1 MSTPNNK
8 EHVRL
13 TIAILKEFGIE
24 VTKEEKAEMLSLPT
38 EERVDRWKLKRIKKH
53 WEEYDN
59 DKK

>member
-13 TIAILKEFGIE
+13 TVLILKDFGIE
-24 VTKEEKAEMLSLPT
+24 VTEEEKVEMLSLPT
-38 EERVDRWKLKRIKKH
+38 EERVDRWKLHKIKES
-53 WEEYDN
+53 WNN